1 MSWYFLCS
9 RAHFIIYT
17 ILINIVHFT
26 ESNEIGLKD
35 AERKLLTLN
44 RGREEG
50 GGRYKG
56 REGGGD
62 IYLRPSEILKREL
75 QDFKKI

>member
-50 GGRYKG
+50 GGVIKEEKVG
-56 REGGGD
+56 ETF
-62 IYLRPSEILKREL
+62 IYDHQKS
-75 QDFKKI
+75 